1 MDVIISF
8 IEGVILASSVCFIV
22 WIIVIFLSTKDEEKL
37 SHRLHTT
44 LSIILCAMTEKSYLF
59 LNLVILKENVKIMKN
74 TIGRC

>member
-44 LSIILCAMTEKSYLF
+44 FSIILCVMTEK
-59 LNLVILKENVKIMKN
+59 VIFFFEAGDIKKNVKIMKN